1 MKRLYE
7 EQEIQARLFADA
19 NKDLIDRATEMATH
33 HAESFMRRVASRVLP
48 AQDFLKLSEKLSA
61 GDIFG
66 FNISLRQIAVPFVK
80 NRVSGCYWMLFDAIT
95 SLYDSTHGN
104 WPYMTDAGRM
114 VRVTDALEYFGVLEL
129 VINQELDSL
138 NESVVL
144 QA

>member
-33 HAESFMRRVASRVLP
+33 HAESFMRRVAFRVLP

-80 NRVSGCYWMLFDAIT
+80 NRSAVATGCCSMRL
-95 SLYDSTHGN
+95 LRC
-104 WPYMTDAGRM
+104 MTPPMATGP
-114 VRVTDALEYFGVLEL
+114 T
-129 VINQELDSL
+129 
-138 NESVVL
+138 
-144 QA
+144 